1 MRPEVEAIVVK
12 LFKRLL
18 RWIIRT
24 VIISLVLILIVAV
37 SRYIQ
42 HRYRP
47 GSVIVLELDGPL
59 AERASSPGL
68 GLVKAHTT
76 ALNSIRHALRGAQE
90 DPRIVGLAIKVVDP
104 EMELAQAEELS
115 TLIADFGAHG
125 KWTTAYM
132 ETAGESGFG
141 NLPYLVASS
150 ADEVSMMPQGELNL
164 LGVGIR
170 EMFARE
176 MFDWIK
182 VKPIF
187 DAIGKYKSAAN
198 IFTQKDFTPGQ
209 REEDESLASGI
220 FNQIVSGGA
229 AHRHLPPD
237 QLRALIDRA
246 PLSAT
251 DGLKAKLLDRLEY
264 EDEFNDRVKSYRGE
278 HHDLIDADSYVGP
291 NDSFLGERNKIAVIY
306 GVGAIQHGEGGYDP
320 ILSPGGSAMGS
331 DDMIK
336 AFKKAR
342 DDDSIRA
349 VVFRINSPGGEVI
362 ASELIRRAVELCAR
376 RKPVV
381 VSMGGYAASG
391 GFWIATPAARLFADP
406 GTITGSI
413 GVLGGKF
420 NIAGAATSLGVN
432 TGTVQ
437 RGANAFMYDS
447 FSDFT
452 PEQAQLFHDQIL
464 GNTYNYFVKLVA
476 AQRHMTVE
484 QVDAVAQ
491 GRVWTGEQALQAK
504 LIDYVGDFDAALNAA
519 KALAKLDP
527 KERVEIVELPELV
540 SPLMR
545 LLSGQIYGET
555 TWHPPQALI
564 PLLHDLRQAL
574 ARSGAY
580 GQVYCPLMP
589 RI

>member
-1 MRPEVEAIVVK
+1 MK

-18 RWIIRT
+18 KWIVRSVLT
-24 VIISLVLILIVAV
+24 MLVLILIIAV
-37 SRYIQ
+37 SRYIS
-42 HRYRP
+42 HRYKP
-47 GSVIVLELDGPL
+47 GSVIVVELDGPL
-59 AERASSPGL
+59 SERASNQGLRLVKSPG
-68 GLVKAHTT
+68 A
-76 ALNSIRHALRGAQE
+76 ALSSIRHAIRSAQD

-104 EMELAQAEELS
+104 QMELAQAQELS
-115 TLIADFGAHG
+115 ALVADFRAHG

-141 NLPYLVASS
+141 NLPYLVATS
-150 ADEVSMMPQGELNL
+150 ADEVSMMPQGEINL
-164 LGVGIR
+164 LGVGMR
-170 EMFARE
+170 ETFARD

-182 VKPIF
+182 IKPIF
-187 DAIGKYKSAAN
+187 DAIGKYKSAGN
-198 IFTQKDFTPGQ
+198 LFTQKDFTPAQ
-209 REEDESLASGI
+209 REEDEALATSI
-220 FNQIVSGGA
+220 FDQIVKQGA
-229 AHRHLPPD
+229 EHRHLAPD
-237 QLRALIDRA
+237 KLRALIDKA
-246 PLSAT
+246 PLTAS
-251 DGLKAKLLDRLEY
+251 DGLKEKLLDRLEY
-264 EDEFNDRVKSYRGE
+264 EDEFSDRVKSYRGE

-291 NDSFLGERNKIAVIY
+291 NESIFGESNKIAVIY
-306 GVGAIQHGEGGYDP
+306 GVGAIQRGEGGYDP
-320 ILSPGGSAMGS
+320 LLSPGSNAMGS

-342 DDDSIRA
+342 EDDSIRA

-362 ASELIRRAVELCAR
+362 ASELIRRSVELCAR
-376 RKPVV
+376 RKPVI

-437 RGANAFMYDS
+437 RGANAFMFDS

-504 LIDYVGDFDAALNAA
+504 LVDYLGDFDAALNEA
-519 KALAKLDP
+519 KSMAKLDP
-527 KERVEIVELPELV
+527 KKPVELVELPQQI
-540 SPLMR
+540 SPLLK
-545 LLSGQIYGET
+545 LLGGQVSGKAS
-555 TWHPPQALI
+555 WHPPQALM
-564 PLLHDLRQAL
+564 PLLRDLRQVL
-574 ARSGAY
+574 ARTGAF
-580 GQVYCPLMP
+580 GEVYCPIAP
-589 RI
+589 RM